1 MDQNL
6 LTCFQGQEEYQN
18 LLYVLQTI
26 TCGIFQELD
35 IRFLKVMEVIGFNF
49 ISLSLYS
56 LWIQGGTFK

>member
-35 IRFLKVMEVIGFNF
+35 IRFLKVMEVMGFNF

-56 LWIQGGTFK
+56 L

>member
-35 IRFLKVMEVIGFNF
+35 FRFLKVMGFNF